1 MGGKWR
7 KGPPNFYSIKQV
19 SKMVFFFFFLW
30 QKGVYSVEGM
40 GMKKNSINNQNK

>member
-19 SKMVFFFFFLW
+19 SKMVFFFFFFVAERCLFC
-30 QKGVYSVEGM
+30 GGNGDE
-40 GMKKNSINNQNK
+40 KKFNK